1 MLVVYHPANSN
12 RVYINVALK
21 NRRTNIYLPEEL
33 IARLNA
39 IAQGRTLAAMV
50 REAVIFYLAHHEPKR
65 KE

>member
-1 MLVVYHPANSN
+1 M
-12 RVYINVALK
+12 ALK